1 MRSVR
6 SVLLVTLGAVLLT
19 LFSSAIKGTRLVVQD
34 WDCTPALESCE
45 RPMVVA
51 GFPFPYITD
60 YHGLSP
66 GLSADLTGAL
76 LGLDLFSWR
85 AFLLDAAIYLGV
97 LVVVRYVLS
106 LRKRRNR

>member
-1 MRSVR
+1 M
-6 SVLLVTLGAVLLT
+6 VTLGAVLLT

-51 GFPFPYITD
+51 GFPLPYITD

-66 GLSADLTGAL
+66 GQSADITGAL
-76 LGLDLFSWR
+76 LGVDLFDWR
-85 AFLLDAAIYLGV
+85 PFLLDAAIYLAV
-97 LVVVRYVLS
+97 LIAVRYVLS
-106 LRKRRNR
+106 LRKRRTA